1 MPELEQITTSDT
13 STSSTC
19 EPTAEGNEIL
29 DFSRR
34 KLTNAE
40 LISGIIARHPLAARQ
55 FHIRYSARI
64 SRWVWRFMGTD
75 SEHEDL
81 VQQVLVQVLS
91 SIHSLNKPDALDSW
105 IRCITV
111 RVVRDELRKRKK
123 KRFDLRNAL
132 EIEDDV
138 SVDPCSPWKQAHIK
152 SFYNILDNL
161 SPDDRIVFVLKHLEG
176 YTNDQIAEYCGY
188 SISTAKRRLERAR
201 SRFLKDAMQDYMLM
215 SLAGGDDDTR

>member
-1 MPELEQITTSDT
+1 MQELEKIPTGTTMGDT
-13 STSSTC
+13 SSAREDT
-19 EPTAEGNEIL
+19 EVLE
-29 DFSRR
+29 FSRR
-34 KLTNAE
+34 KLTNSE
-40 LISGIIARHPLAARQ
+40 LISGIIARNPIAARQ

-64 SRWVWRFMGTD
+64 SRWVWRFMGSD

-81 VQQVLVQVLS
+81 VQQVLVHVIS
-91 SIHSLNKPDALDSW
+91 CIHTLKQPEALDSW

-123 KRFDLRNAL
+123 KRFHLRKAL
-132 EIEDDV
+132 EIEDDI
-138 SVDPCSPWKQAHIK
+138 SEDPSSPWKQAHIQ

-188 SISTAKRRLERAR
+188 SLSTAKRRLERAR
-201 SRFLKDAMQDYMLM
+201 KCFLKDAMQDYMLM
-215 SLAGGDDDTR
+215 SLAGGSDDIK

>member
-1 MPELEQITTSDT
+1 MREIEQIKALSNGESDV
-13 STSSTC
+13 
-19 EPTAEGNEIL
+19 L
-29 DFSRR
+29 DFSSR

-40 LISGIIARHPLAARQ
+40 LISGIIARHPNAARQ

-64 SRWVWRFMGTD
+64 SRWVWRLMGSD

-91 SIHSLNKPDALDSW
+91 SIHSLKDPEALDAW
-105 IRCITV
+105 IRCIAI
-111 RVVRDELRKRKK
+111 RVVRDELRKRKN
-123 KRFDLRNAL
+123 KRFHLRKAI

-138 SVDPCSPWKQAHIK
+138 SQDPNSPWKQAHIQ

-215 SLAGGDDDTR
+215 SLAGGGDDTR